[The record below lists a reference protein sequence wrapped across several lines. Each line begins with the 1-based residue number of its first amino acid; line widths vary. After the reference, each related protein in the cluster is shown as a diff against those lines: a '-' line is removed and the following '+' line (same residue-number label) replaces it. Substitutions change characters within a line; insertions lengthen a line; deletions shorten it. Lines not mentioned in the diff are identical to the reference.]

1 MIENHAHLTV
11 QCGQCNGPGYPMV
24 GYLIEYLCQVV
35 DFLGRETESRVNKN
49 FILSERVSTVK
60 MSKIRVVF
68 LGLLMFIA

>member
-1 MIENHAHLTV
+1 M
-11 QCGQCNGPGYPMV
+11 
-24 GYLIEYLCQVV
+24 CQVV
-35 DFLGRETESRVNKN
+35 DFLGRETESKVNKN